1 MKFLT
6 IFAAGAVAC
15 GALSTAGANAANL
28 VANGGFE
35 TGDFTDWATDA
46 VSYPMYIV
54 TSPVEEGAYAAQIA
68 GYSYGADTL
77 TQSIATTADTDYT
90 LSFWIYQQYIG
101 SVTFLDVT
109 WDGSTVFSMNYPD
122 SELGRHTLCKFH
134 RTGGRHGFRHPA
146 IHLRKR
152 PGLHVYRQRFL
163 ERRSRGLDLGD
174 DDARLRRSRLC
185 RLSQDEAGRAG
196 SFRHLRLQSPSPFER
211 PPARRSFFLRGLA
224 PGSIRRRI
232 GLRRTPGR
240 RPERSASCSEPPRA
254 APRWFRL
261 RGDEYG

>member
-109 WDGSTVFSMNYPD
+109 WDGSTVFSMNYPN
-122 SELGRHTLCKFH
+122 
-134 RTGGRHGFRHPA
+134 
-146 IHLRKR
+146 
-152 PGLHVYRQRFL
+152 
-163 ERRSRGLDLGD
+163 
-174 DDARLRRSRLC
+174 
-185 RLSQDEAGRAG
+185 
-196 SFRHLRLQSPSPFER
+196 
-211 PPARRSFFLRGLA
+211 
-224 PGSIRRRI
+224 
-232 GLRRTPGR
+232 
-240 RPERSASCSEPPRA
+240 
-254 APRWFRL
+254 
-261 RGDEYG
+261 